1 MLVMMNFFNL
11 NRTYVLQTEQLAR
24 TKTHLNERSPGGWMS
39 SLSVDCVIFGLA
51 DKKLN
56 ILLVKHAKG
65 SNEGKWGLPGGE
77 VRYEE
82 SLEQS
87 ANRLLGHLTGVNDIY
102 LEQLQAFSAV
112 DRVQS
117 ERVITFGFVALV
129 QPKHHHLAIN
139 KDTLDTQW
147 VSISEV
153 PELIYDHQHIIHA
166 GVEFLRKKIRYQPIG
181 VNLLPS
187 KFTLGQLQEM
197 YETILMTK
205 LDKPNFRRKMLRMDF
220 LVCCDEFQ
228 EKAPHQAA
236 ILYRFDEERYQKL
249 CAGGFNF
256 YY

>member
-1 MLVMMNFFNL
+1 MNLFYL
-11 NRTYVLQTEQLAR
+11 HSIYVLHTDQLR
-24 TKTHLNERSPGGWMS
+24 SNKTHLNERSPDGWMS

-65 SNEGKWGLPGGE
+65 TNQGKWGLPGGE

-87 ANRLLGHLTGVNDIY
+87 ANRLLAHLTGVNDIY
-102 LEQLQAFSAV
+102 LEQLHAFSAV

-139 KDTLDTQW
+139 KDTLDTKW
-147 VSISEV
+147 VSISDV
-153 PELIYDHQHIIHA
+153 PELIYDHQHILNT

-228 EKAPHQAA
+228 KKAPHQAA

>member
-1 MLVMMNFFNL
+1 V
-11 NRTYVLQTEQLAR
+11 QTRQVGR
-24 TKTHLNERSPGGWMS
+24 NKTHLDERSPDGWMP
-39 SLSVDCVIFGLA
+39 SLTVDCVIFGLA

-65 SNEGKWGLPGGE
+65 SNQGKWGLPGGE
-77 VRYEE
+77 VRCEE

-87 ANRLLGHLTGVNDIY
+87 ANRLLAHLTGVHDIY
-102 LEQLQAFSAV
+102 LEQLQAFSNV

-129 QPKHHHLAIN
+129 KPKHHHLAIN
-139 KDTLDTQW
+139 IDTLDTRW
-147 VSISEV
+147 IAISKV
-153 PELIYDHQHIIHA
+153 PELIYDHQQILDSGID
-166 GVEFLRKKIRYQPIG
+166 FLRQKIRYQPIG
-181 VNLLPS
+181 VNLLPN

-220 LVCCDEFQ
+220 LVCCNEFQ
-228 EKAPHQAA
+228 KKAPHQAA
-236 ILYRFDEERYQKL
+236 ILYQFDEERYEKL

>member
-1 MLVMMNFFNL
+1 M
-11 NRTYVLQTEQLAR
+11 QPQQLER
-24 TKTHLNERSPGGWMS
+24 KKTHLNERSPDGWMS

-65 SNEGKWGLPGGE
+65 TNQGKWGLPGGE

-87 ANRLLGHLTGVNDIY
+87 ANRLLAHLTGVNDIY

-112 DRVQS
+112 DRVPS

-147 VSISEV
+147 VSISDV
-153 PELIYDHQHIIHA
+153 PELIYDHQHILNS
-166 GVEFLRKKIRYQPIG
+166 GVEFLRKK
-181 VNLLPS
+181 N
-187 KFTLGQLQEM
+187 TLSTDWRQFI
-197 YETILMTK
+197 TFKIHFRSVTRNVRN
-205 LDKPNFRRKMLRMDF
+205 NFND
-220 LVCCDEFQ
+220 
-228 EKAPHQAA
+228 
-236 ILYRFDEERYQKL
+236 
-249 CAGGFNF
+249 
-256 YY
+256 